1 MAGPDN
7 LRTRRSA
14 LTFGSGLLMTAVTI
28 AVAFVSTPLLLRWLG
43 AERFGAVRA
52 LSDWLGHLT
61 LLELGLAGAIGPVLA
76 HALAQADRTQLARA
90 FSAGVRAFTLV
101 AALALVAGA
110 VVAFF
115 IPALVPVHPGLRLDL
130 RFAALIGLVGL
141 ALYPMLPFRV
151 LAEAGQRG
159 YAVHGYALAQSLVAT
174 SLALVLAWRGFG
186 ITGQLAALV
195 TGQAVFAALC
205 AVDGLRRLS
214 VLRTARWSDGAGGEA
229 ERRLWQLNLPTLFTS
244 FAGRIGLFT
253 DNTVVALML
262 GPGQVAPLFLTQRL
276 LALAGQQLLGLGNAS
291 WAALAELHALG
302 RHEDFRARLLDLTRL
317 VSGLAVAM
325 LGPIAAWNHHFV
337 ARWVGAP
344 AYAGDTVTLLAAVNG
359 WMMALLSLWGWCF
372 GGTGLI
378 RALVPPALASG
389 TLNLGLSIAA
399 TRLVGLPGP
408 LWGTLLGLGAT
419 SLWMVPLLLRRHF
432 GISVGALT
440 RAVLT
445 PVAWGAPLT
454 AALWWLARAHEPP
467 AGWLGLGAEMG
478 GGMVILLGL
487 WWFFALTEAERE
499 TFRERLRFAMRGD
512 DRGARGEE

>member
-1 MAGPDN
+1 MTGPDN

-43 AERFGAVRA
+43 TERFGAVRA
-52 LSDWLGHLT
+52 LGDWLGHLT
-61 LLELGLAGAIGPVLA
+61 LLELGLAGAIGPVVA
-76 HALAQADRTQLARA
+76 HALAQADRTQLVRA
-90 FSAGVRAFTLV
+90 FAAGVRAFTLV
-101 AALALVAGA
+101 AVLALVAGA
-110 VVAFF
+110 LVAFF

-141 ALYPMLPFRV
+141 GLYPMLPFRV

-205 AVDGLRRLS
+205 AVDGLRRHA
-214 VLRTARWSDGAGGEA
+214 VLRTARWADGADSEA
-229 ERRLWQLNLPTLFTS
+229 ERRLWRLNLPTLLTS

-276 LALAGQQLLGLGNAS
+276 MALAGQQVLGLGNAS

-344 AYAGDTVTLLAAVNG
+344 NYAGDTVSLLAAVNG

-372 GGTGLI
+372 GGTGLM

-432 GISVGALT
+432 GVPVGALA

-445 PVAWGAPLT
+445 PVAWGAPVT

-467 AGWLGLGAEMG
+467 AGWLGLGAEMAG
-478 GGMVILLGL
+478 GVIVLLTL
-487 WWFFALTEAERE
+487 WWFLALTEAERDG
-499 TFRERLRFAMRGD
+499 FRERLRFALRTSS
-512 DRGARGEE
+512 E